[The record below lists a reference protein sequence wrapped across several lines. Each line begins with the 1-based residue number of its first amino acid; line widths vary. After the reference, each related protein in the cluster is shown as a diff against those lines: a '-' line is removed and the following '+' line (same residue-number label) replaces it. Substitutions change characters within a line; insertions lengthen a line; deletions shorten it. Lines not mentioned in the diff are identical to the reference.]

1 MNKDAKKEI
10 IMDKKLKEQK
20 VRSTFDE
27 FVGQL
32 TPQEK
37 RAFDEEYRELVL
49 SELLIAAMLK
59 DSISVRKLAE
69 AAGVSPTVIQGIRS
83 GTRKNISVQSLFKV
97 LDVLGYHLVA
107 EKNGSRLPI
116 DISAA
121 RK

>member
-1 MNKDAKKEI
+1 
-10 IMDKKLKEQK
+10 MDKKLKEQK